1 MNSIVAVVVIL
12 VVGLIIWLAS
22 RHSRSKA
29 QQTVLERDRILK
41 EIDKLEKKRQGLIDD
56 AARRGVMIS
65 TDRVL
70 KHVENLKEAHVRSG
84 HEEAAR
90 VVERI
95 IRDFREQSGPEI
107 PVEKAYAL
115 MKEIEDKY
123 GQ

>member
-1 MNSIVAVVVIL
+1 MNSIVAFVVIL
-12 VVGLIIWLAS
+12 LVGLIIWLAS

-29 QQTVLERDRILK
+29 QQTVLERNRILK
-41 EIDKLEKKRQGLIDD
+41 ELDELKKKRQGAIDD
-56 AARRGVMIS
+56 AARRGVTIS

-70 KHVENLKEAHVRSG
+70 KHVENLKEAYVSSG
-84 HEEAAR
+84 DEEAAR
-90 VVERI
+90 EVERI
-95 IRDFREQSGPEI
+95 IRDFREQNGPEI